1 MEIRTRFAPSP
12 TGHVH
17 IGNMRAAIYNW
28 LFARHNSGKFLLR
41 MEDTDRDRSTTEA
54 CQTVLDAME
63 WLGLDIDEDP
73 VYQSTRMEAHL
84 AAAESLLEKGLAYKE
99 DKGGKGDCVVFRMG
113 DRDMQ
118 FHDLIKGDLK
128 KAAKDMQDFVIVRS
142 NGTPV
147 FHLANVIDDIHMRIS
162 HIIRGD
168 DHIENTYRHIALYRA
183 LGAEPPRYAHLPMIV
198 NHQGKPYSKRDGD
211 AFVGDF
217 REQGYLS
224 EALFNYLALLGWSP
238 GDDREVMTRAEMV
251 DAFELSRVQS
261 SPAKMD
267 LQKLLWMNG
276 QHMQRLPRA
285 VRAAQAK
292 EVLEQAELWDD
303 DFDDGYF
310 DKVLDSMAERIK
322 LTQDIADQA
331 GFFFT
336 DDYEYDPKAV
346 KKRINKEGVIDNL
359 KAVHDRFADLESF
372 DQSELESALLKLAGE
387 LEVGAGKLI
396 HPTRVA
402 VSGIMAGPG
411 LYEMLEILG
420 RDRVLE
426 RIRKTM
432 EKFGGEQ
439 ARFSGVLEK

>member
-12 TGHVH
+12 TGSIH

-28 LFARHNSGKFLLR
+28 LFARHNDGKFLLR
-41 MEDTDRDRSTTEA
+41 MEDTDRERSTSEA
-54 CQTVLDAME
+54 CQTVLDAMD
-63 WLGLDIDEDP
+63 WLGLDINEEP
-73 VYQSTRMEAHL
+73 VYQSTRMDVHL
-84 AAAESLLEKGLAYKE
+84 AAAESLLQKGLAYKD
-99 DKGGKGDCVVFRMG
+99 DKGGKGECIVFRMS

-118 FHDLIKGDLK
+118 FHDIIKGNLK
-128 KAAKDMQDFVIVRS
+128 KSAKDMQDFVIVRS

-147 FHLANVIDDIHMRIS
+147 FHLANVIDDIDMRIS

-183 LGAEPPRYAHLPMIV
+183 LEIEPPQYAHLPMIV

-217 REQGYLS
+217 REQGFLS

-251 DAFELSRVQS
+251 EAFELKRVQS

-267 LQKLLWMNG
+267 MQKLLWINS
-276 QHMQRLPRA
+276 QHMQRLPREI
-285 VRAAQAK
+285 RARQAK
-292 EVLEQAELWDD
+292 EALDEAGLWDCK
-303 DFDDGYF
+303 FDDGYF
-310 DKVLDSMAERIK
+310 DKVLDAMAERIK
-322 LTQDIADQA
+322 LTQDIAKQA
-331 GFFFT
+331 EFFFT
-336 DDYEYDPKAV
+336 DDYVYDPKAV
-346 KKRINKEGVIDNL
+346 KKRICKKGAIDNL
-359 KAVHDRFADLESF
+359 GKLHDRFEELECFS
-372 DQSELESALLKLAGE
+372 QSELEGALLKLAEE
-387 LEVGAGKLI
+387 LDVGAGQLI

-420 RDRVLE
+420 RERVLE
-426 RIRKTM
+426 RICATI
-432 EKFGGEQ
+432 EKFGGQ
-439 ARFSGVLEK
+439 QS